1 MSGNFIGSHY
11 RNLDTK
17 GRLLLPPGFLEALGW
32 KRDNGVSFWMTAFYG
47 RIAAYRTESWNLVA
61 DRLCSLN
68 FPSQR
73 LSHFKSKII
82 GLAQEFFPDSQG
94 RIRISQSLMREAG
107 ISWQIV
113 LVGLLDKFE
122 IWDQARFDA
131 LPMEDVSEELLAC
144 GIQLSL

>member
-1 MSGNFIGSHY
+1 MRTAYAASIF
-11 RNLDTK
+11 
-17 GRLLLPPGFLEALGW
+17 LP
-32 KRDNGVSFWMTAFYG
+32 K
-47 RIAAYRTESWNLVA
+47 
-61 DRLCSLN
+61 
-68 FPSQR
+68 R
-73 LSHFKSKII
+73 LSHISKSKII

-107 ISWQIV
+107 ISRQIV

-122 IWDQARFDA
+122 IWDQARSDA